1 MASIPEDGLA
11 YSQRYG
17 AWALVAG
24 GSDGLGAA
32 FAHDLAGRGM
42 NCLLVARREAP
53 LKALADILH
62 QTYGVEARTLSLDLG
77 QPDAASLLEEA
88 AADLDLGIIVFNAG
102 AEDSGALFADEPF
115 SRWQSLLQRN
125 IMALTEAL
133 HRFAIRFRAQGRGGI
148 VIVGSEAAFG
158 GGARGAL
165 YTATK
170 GYALNLGE
178 SLWAE
183 LAQHGVDVLT
193 LLFKISDTPTLRA
206 VLARKG
212 IPIEAVGATPPA
224 ALAQA
229 TLDAL
234 PHGPTL
240 NFDEGRPDEPYISS
254 AQRRARAVAVS
265 AALEGFYAPP
275 A

>member
-1 MASIPEDGLA
+1 MATTPDNSPDFPA
-11 YSQRYG
+11 RYG
-17 AWALVAG
+17 AWALIAG

-32 FAHDLAGRGM
+32 FAHDLAARGM
-42 NCLLVARREAP
+42 HCLLVARREAA
-53 LKALADILH
+53 LAALADTLR
-62 QTYGVEARTLSLDLG
+62 QTYGVETRTLSLDLG
-77 QPDAASLLEEA
+77 LPDASARLEDA
-88 AADLDLGIIVFNAG
+88 TADLDLGIVVFNAG
-102 AEDSGALFADEPF
+102 AEDSGTLFADEPYA
-115 SRWQSLLQRN
+115 RWQSFLQRN
-125 IMALTEAL
+125 VMALTEAL

-183 LAQHGVDVLT
+183 LAPHGVDVVT
-193 LLFKISDTPTLRA
+193 LLFKISDTPTLRS

-212 IPIEAVGATPPA
+212 IPIEAVGATPPE
-224 ALAQA
+224 ALATA
-229 TLDAL
+229 TLNAL

-240 NFDEGRPDEPYISS
+240 NFDEATPDEPYISS
-254 AQRRARAVAVS
+254 AQRRARAIAVS
-265 AALEGFYAPP
+265 TALESFYAPP

>member
-1 MASIPEDGLA
+1 MANIPERKQDFPT
-11 YSQRYG
+11 RYG
-17 AWALVAG
+17 AWALIAG

-32 FAHDLAGRGM
+32 FADDLAARGM

-53 LKALADILH
+53 LAALAERLRQAH
-62 QTYGVEARTLSLDLG
+62 GVDARTLSLDLG
-77 QPDAASLLEEA
+77 LPDAAARLEEA
-88 AADLDLGIIVFNAG
+88 TAGLDLGVVVFNAG
-102 AEDSGALFADEPF
+102 AEDSGTFFADEPF
-115 SRWQSLLQRN
+115 ARWQAILQRN
-125 IMALTEAL
+125 VMVLTEAL
-133 HRFAIRFRAQGRGGI
+133 HRFAIRFRAQGRGGL

-165 YTATK
+165 YTASK

-183 LAQHGVDVLT
+183 LAPHGVDVLT
-193 LLFKISDTPTLRA
+193 LLFKISDTPTLRT

-212 IPIEAVGATPPA
+212 IPIEAVGATPPE
-224 ALAQA
+224 ALAKA

-240 NFDEGRPDEPYISS
+240 NFDEDAPDEPYISS
-254 AQRRARAVAVS
+254 AQRRSRALAVS